1 MAGKETLGIVVIG
14 RNEGE
19 RLRVCLRSVLARGF
33 PVVFVDSDSLD
44 GSASLAREMGADVI
58 ELDPARMLSA
68 ARARNEGF
76 AHLLSRFPQLRQVQF
91 VDGDCELIDGWLEKG
106 AEALDADGSVSGVCG
121 RVMER
126 NPDANVYK
134 RMVAIEW
141 RKVPGPV
148 AACGGNFMVRAEA
161 FRREGG
167 FRPEVIAAEDDELCF
182 RLRQAGGRILH
193 IDAGM
198 VWHEIAMTRL
208 SEWLR
213 RAQRTGHAYAQVA
226 ALHGRSKE
234 RLFVRDCLRAGF
246 WGLALPVV
254 SLALAWP
261 TKGLSL
267 LLLAA
272 YPLQAARVYSVGRRA
287 GRSRTDALLFA
298 VLSLAAKFPAAAG
311 MVQYHW
317 RRRRGS
323 AMAIIEHKGSGGSA

>member
-1 MAGKETLGIVVIG
+1 MAGTESLGIVVIG

-19 RLRVCLRSVLARGF
+19 RLRICLRSVLSRGC
-33 PVVFVDSDSLD
+33 PVVYVDSTSAD
-44 GSASLAREMGADVI
+44 GSAALAREMGSYVI
-58 ELDPARMLSA
+58 ELDPARTLSA

-76 AHLLSRFPQLRQVQF
+76 AQLLSRFPDLRQVQF
-91 VDGDCELIDGWLEKG
+91 VDGDCEIIDGWLERG

-121 RVMER
+121 RVWER

-141 RKVPGPV
+141 QKVPGEV

-161 FRREGG
+161 FRRVGG

-193 IDAGM
+193 LEAGM

-208 SEWLR
+208 SQWLR
-213 RAQRTGHAYAQVA
+213 RAQRAGHAYAQVA
-226 ALHGRSKE
+226 ALHGRSRE

-261 TKGLSL
+261 TRGLSL

-272 YPLQAARVYSVGRRA
+272 YPLQIARVYPVGRRA

-298 VLSLAAKFPAAAG
+298 VLSLAAKFPAVVG
-311 MVQYHW
+311 MLQYHW

-323 AMAIIEHKGSGGSA
+323 AMAIIEHKGSGRPA